1 MLGDNYNPLTPALQP
16 ANFYNRPYPGNNT
29 TPEAFA
35 EADGDP
41 PKAPPVRDG
50 PDAPIPGFPASLQPN
65 FATGD
70 ESEPTKREITVTK
83 RALNKGRR
91 GRGAGRWSSHKR
103 QWGQGGRGKA
113 GSRWQH
119 GGQTGSG
126 CGENECRGLPNRE
139 LIRPPYMI
147 QNGAGPTLADG
158 TADTDLVHYGGWSEY
173 DTHNTYGAQMS
184 TRSHNAMRARRPD
197 ERALVITRSTFAG
210 SGRDVSHWLGDNLS
224 EWYQYRFS
232 ISQILQ
238 MASLYQIPVVGPDV
252 SDTQNP
258 RSTPSLN

>member
-1 MLGDNYNPLTPALQP
+1 
-16 ANFYNRPYPGNNT
+16 
-29 TPEAFA
+29 
-35 EADGDP
+35 
-41 PKAPPVRDG
+41 VRDG

-65 FATGD
+65 FATGNSSD
-70 ESEPTKREITVTK
+70 ATKREATVSK

-91 GRGAGRWSSHKR
+91 GRGAGRWNSKKR
-103 QWGQGGRGKA
+103 QWGQGGLGKA
-113 GSRWQH
+113 GGRWQH

-224 EWYQYRFS
+224 EW
-232 ISQILQ
+232 
-238 MASLYQIPVVGPDV
+238 
-252 SDTQNP
+252 
-258 RSTPSLN
+258 